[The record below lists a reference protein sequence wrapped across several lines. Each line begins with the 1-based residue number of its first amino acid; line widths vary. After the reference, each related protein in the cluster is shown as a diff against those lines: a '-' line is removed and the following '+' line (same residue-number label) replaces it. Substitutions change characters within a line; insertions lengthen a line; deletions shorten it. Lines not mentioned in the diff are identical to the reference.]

1 MDITNK
7 ALIEEIV
14 KRVQVKLEEMEASQ
28 SATGTPSAS
37 ADSKPAVSA
46 SSSSSTPSNNE
57 DEVTYNRRLLSEKDI
72 VEHNRAGIK
81 KIVYSKN
88 TIVTDVAKDY
98 AKQYNIELLKQS

>member
-14 KRVQVKLEEMEASQ
+14 KRVEEKLSELDQPQAS
-28 SATGTPSAS
+28 P
-37 ADSKPAVSA
+37 
-46 SSSSSTPSNNE
+46 SSSEKVNYT
-57 DEVTYNRRLLSEKDI
+57 RRLLSEKDI
-72 VEHNRAGIK
+72 VEHNKAGIN

-98 AKQYNIELLKQS
+98 AKNFNIELIEQN

>member
-14 KRVQVKLEEMEASQ
+14 KRVEQKLTEMDQ
-28 SATGTPSAS
+28 P
-37 ADSKPAVSA
+37 
-46 SSSSSTPSNNE
+46 SSTIKE
-57 DEVTYNRRLLSEKDI
+57 EVTYNRRLLSEKDI
-72 VEHNRAGIK
+72 VEHNKAGKK

-98 AKQYNIELLKQS
+98 AKQFEIELIEQN